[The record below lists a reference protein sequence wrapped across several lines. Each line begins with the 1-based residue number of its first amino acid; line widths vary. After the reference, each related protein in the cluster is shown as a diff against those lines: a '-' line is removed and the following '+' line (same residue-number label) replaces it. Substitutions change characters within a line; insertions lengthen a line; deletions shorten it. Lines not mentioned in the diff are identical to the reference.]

1 MQLPNLTINRNH
13 EFKIKGLQKCIL
25 FTADYGHTG
34 YGKYGNGRVQ
44 TVLGSYKKILMYE
57 ICEQNPVAKSQL
69 INLIET

>member
-13 EFKIKGLQKCIL
+13 EFKIKGLQKCM
-25 FTADYGHTG
+25 TMAGHTG

-57 ICEQNPVAKSQL
+57 ICEQNPVAKSQF